1 MPPNINQQM
10 RQILPPFLPL
20 SVSKNLTT
28 DSPGKLDSRLGCIPP
43 DDGGIRDGYAT
54 SVYWGVQGA
63 GCVGGIAGRQDG
75 SRDRLEAQGASEPGE
90 HVEAPSDRRSG
101 RGVLERP

>member
-28 DSPGKLDSRLGCIPP
+28 DTCIARVPFARLESQPLVAHLF
-43 DDGGIRDGYAT
+43 DTRDGTYCLRTHA
-54 SVYWGVQGA
+54 S
-63 GCVGGIAGRQDG
+63 G
-75 SRDRLEAQGASEPGE
+75 SDK
-90 HVEAPSDRRSG
+90 PSRRSEHG
-101 RGVLERP
+101 RVFTDNQDDVCTACTPSAGAVRRAKWA

>member
-28 DSPGKLDSRLGCIPP
+28 DTAWRQKIVGTETVDHPTDNQLVAHARKYFRTADRMRL
-43 DDGGIRDGYAT
+43 
-54 SVYWGVQGA
+54 Q
-63 GCVGGIAGRQDG
+63 
-75 SRDRLEAQGASEPGE
+75 
-90 HVEAPSDRRSG
+90 
-101 RGVLERP
+101 RG